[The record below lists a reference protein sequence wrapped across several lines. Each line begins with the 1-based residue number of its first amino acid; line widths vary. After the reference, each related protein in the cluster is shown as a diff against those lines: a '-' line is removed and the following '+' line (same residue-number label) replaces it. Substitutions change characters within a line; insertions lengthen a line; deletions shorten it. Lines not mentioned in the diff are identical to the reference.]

1 MTIETLLLAGIETLE
16 EYLALHV
23 LMCLVPAFFLA
34 GAIASLFSKESVLRY
49 FGADAP
55 KYISYSVASVS
66 GVLLAVCSCTVLPL
80 FAGIYKRGAGI
91 GPASAFLF
99 SAPAINLLAI
109 VYTANILGFDVGA
122 ARAIAAVS
130 MSVVIGLIMATVFR
144 KEEVAKT
151 RVTLAMAGS
160 EINPVHQAGLFVLLL
175 VILMLGG
182 TIETWL
188 WRGLIIGPLVLLTAF
203 VSRMWFDDEQIHDW
217 MHETWDLARKIFPLL
232 LGGVFFAGIIL
243 QLIPADIVVR
253 FVGGN
258 SLQSNLIASVAAAL
272 MYFATLTEV
281 PIIDSLTRLGMG
293 SGPVLAMLLAGPALS
308 LPNMIVIGRVIGLRK
323 AAVYIVF
330 TVILATTAGFV
341 VGTIVWGNK

>member
-1 MTIETLLLAGIETLE
+1 MTIETLLLAGIETLK

-91 GPASAFLF
+91 GPASTFLF

-109 VYTANILGFDVGA
+109 VYTAQILGFEIGA
-122 ARAIAAVS
+122 ARAVAAVGIS
-130 MSVVIGLIMATVFR
+130 IVIGLAMAAIFR
-144 KEEVAKT
+144 KEEAAKT
-151 RVTLAMAGS
+151 RAISAAPES
-160 EINPVHQAGLFVLLL
+160 KIDPAHQAALFVLLL
-175 VILMLGG
+175 ALLVLGG
-182 TIETWL
+182 IIETWM
-188 WRGLIIGPLVLLTAF
+188 WKGLIIGPLVLLTIY
-203 VSRMWFDDEQIHDW
+203 VSKKWFDDEQIHDW
-217 MHETWDLARKIFPLL
+217 MYETWDLTKKIFPLL
-232 LGGVFFAGIIL
+232 LVGVFFAGIIVEMVPSDL
-243 QLIPADIVVR
+243 VVR

-258 SLQSNLIASVAAAL
+258 SVQSNLIASVAAAM

-293 SGPVLAMLLAGPALS
+293 PGPVLAMLLAGPALS
-308 LPNMIVIGRVIGLRK
+308 LPNMIVIERVMGLRK
-323 AAVYIVF
+323 AAVYITL
-330 TVILATTAGFV
+330 TVILATIAGFV
-341 VGTIVWGNK
+341 AGNTIWR

>member
-1 MTIETLLLAGIETLE
+1 MTVESLLLIGLDTLK

-55 KYISYSVASVS
+55 KYLSYSVASVS

-109 VYTANILGFDVGA
+109 VYTAKIIGFDIGA
-122 ARAIAAVS
+122 ARAVAAVS
-130 MSVVIGLIMATVFR
+130 MSIVTGLVMAMVFR
-144 KEEVAKT
+144 SEDEAKG
-151 RVTLAMAGS
+151 RMVSAAGES
-160 EINPVHQAGLFVLLL
+160 EINPLHQTAIFVLLL
-175 VILMLGG
+175 AILVLGG
-182 TIETWL
+182 IISTWM
-188 WRGLIIGPLVLLTAF
+188 WRGIVIGPLTLLTVYA
-203 VSRMWFDDEQIHDW
+203 SRTWFDDEQIHDW
-217 MHETWDLARKIFPLL
+217 LYETWDLTKKIFPLL
-232 LGGVFFAGIIL
+232 LVGVFFAGIIVEL
-243 QLIPADIVVR
+243 VPSDLVVR

-258 SLQSNLIASVAAAL
+258 SIQSNLIASVAAAL

-281 PIIDSLTRLGMG
+281 PIIDSLMKLGMG
-293 SGPVLAMLLAGPALS
+293 AGPVLAMLLAGPALS
-308 LPNMIVIGRVIGLRK
+308 LPNMIVISRVMGVRK
-323 AAVYIVF
+323 ASVYIAT
-330 TVILATTAGFV
+330 TVTMATTAGFV
-341 VGTIVWGNK
+341 AGIIIWS

>member
-1 MTIETLLLAGIETLE
+1 MTVESLLLIGLDTLK

-55 KYISYSVASVS
+55 KYLSYSVASVS

-109 VYTANILGFDVGA
+109 VYTAKIIGFDIGA
-122 ARAIAAVS
+122 ARAVAAVS
-130 MSVVIGLIMATVFR
+130 MSIVIGLVMATVFR
-144 KEEVAKT
+144 SEDEAKG
-151 RVTLAMAGS
+151 RMVSAAGES
-160 EINPVHQAGLFVLLL
+160 EINPLHQTAIFVLLL
-175 VILMLGG
+175 AILVLGG
-182 TIETWL
+182 IISTWM
-188 WRGLIIGPLVLLTAF
+188 WRGIVIGPLTLLTVYA
-203 VSRMWFDDEQIHDW
+203 SRKWFDDEQIHDW
-217 MHETWDLARKIFPLL
+217 LYETWDLTKKIFPLL
-232 LGGVFFAGIIL
+232 LVGVFFAGIIVEL
-243 QLIPADIVVR
+243 VPSDLVVR

-258 SLQSNLIASVAAAL
+258 SIQSNLIASVAAAL

-281 PIIDSLTRLGMG
+281 PIIDSLMKLGMG
-293 SGPVLAMLLAGPALS
+293 AGPVLAMLLAGPALS
-308 LPNMIVIGRVIGLRK
+308 LPNMIVISRVMGVRK
-323 AAVYIVF
+323 ASVYIAT
-330 TVILATTAGFV
+330 TVTMATTAGFV
-341 VGTIVWGNK
+341 AGIIIWS

>member
-1 MTIETLLLAGIETLE
+1 MTVESLLLIGLDTLK

-55 KYISYSVASVS
+55 KYLSYSVASVS

-109 VYTANILGFDVGA
+109 VYTAKIIGFDIGA
-122 ARAIAAVS
+122 ARAVAAVN
-130 MSVVIGLIMATVFR
+130 MSIVTGLVMATVFR
-144 KEEVAKT
+144 SEDEAKG
-151 RVTLAMAGS
+151 RMVSAAGES
-160 EINPVHQAGLFVLLL
+160 EINPLHQTAIFVLLL
-175 VILMLGG
+175 AILVLGG
-182 TIETWL
+182 IISTWM
-188 WRGLIIGPLVLLTAF
+188 WRGIVIGPLTLLTVYA
-203 VSRMWFDDEQIHDW
+203 SRKWFDDEQIHDW
-217 MHETWDLARKIFPLL
+217 LYETWDLTKKIFPLL
-232 LGGVFFAGIIL
+232 LVGVFFAGIIVEL
-243 QLIPADIVVR
+243 VPSDLVVR

-258 SLQSNLIASVAAAL
+258 SIQSNLIASVAAAL

-281 PIIDSLTRLGMG
+281 PIIDSLMKLGMG
-293 SGPVLAMLLAGPALS
+293 AGPVLAMLLAGPALS
-308 LPNMIVIGRVIGLRK
+308 LPNMIVISRVMGVRK
-323 AAVYIVF
+323 ASVYIAT
-330 TVILATTAGFV
+330 TVTMATTAGFV
-341 VGTIVWGNK
+341 AGIIIWS

>member
-1 MTIETLLLAGIETLE
+1 MTIESLLLAGIVTLK

-80 FAGIYKRGAGI
+80 FAGIYRRGAGI
-91 GPASAFLF
+91 GPASTFLF

-109 VYTANILGFDVGA
+109 VYTAQILGFDLGA

-130 MSVVIGLIMATVFR
+130 MSIIIGLVMATVFR
-144 KEEVAKT
+144 KEEATKS
-151 RVTLAMAGS
+151 RAMMTAAES
-160 EINPVHQAGLFVLLL
+160 EIDPVHQTVLFVLLL
-175 VILMLGG
+175 AILVLGG
-182 TIETWL
+182 IIDTWL
-188 WRGLIIGPLVLLTAF
+188 WKGLIIGPLVLLTAY
-203 VSRMWFDDEQIHDW
+203 VSRKWFDDEQIHDW
-217 MHETWDLARKIFPLL
+217 MYETWDLTKKIFPLL
-232 LGGVFFAGIIL
+232 LVGVFFAGIIL
-243 QLIPADIVVR
+243 QLIPSDIVVQ

-258 SLQSNLIASVAAAL
+258 SVRSNMVASVAAAL

-293 SGPVLAMLLAGPALS
+293 AGPVLAMLLAGPALS
-308 LPNMIVIGRVIGLRK
+308 LPNMIVIESVMGLRK
-323 AAVYIVF
+323 AAVYITL
-330 TVILATTAGFV
+330 TVILATIAGFV
-341 VGTIVWGNK
+341 AGNTIWR

>member
-1 MTIETLLLAGIETLE
+1 MTIETLLLAGIETLK

-80 FAGIYKRGAGI
+80 FAGIYRRGAGI
-91 GPASAFLF
+91 GPASTFLF

-109 VYTANILGFDVGA
+109 VYTANILGFEIGA
-122 ARAIAAVS
+122 ARAIAAVGIS
-130 MSVVIGLIMATVFR
+130 IVIGLVMAAVFR
-144 KEEVAKT
+144 KEDQAKV
-151 RVTLAMAGS
+151 RSMSAMAGS
-160 EINPVHQAGLFVLLL
+160 EIDPTHQVGLFALLL
-175 VILMLGG
+175 AILVLGG
-182 TIETWL
+182 VIEAWL
-188 WRGLIIGPLVLLTAF
+188 WRGLIIGPLVLLTVY
-203 VSRMWFDDEQIHDW
+203 VSRKWFDDEQIHDW
-217 MHETWDLARKIFPLL
+217 MHETWDLTKKIFPLL
-232 LGGVFFAGIIL
+232 LVGVFFAGVIL
-243 QLIPADIVVR
+243 QLVPSDLVVQ

-258 SLQSNLIASVAAAL
+258 SIRSNLIASVAAAL

-293 SGPVLAMLLAGPALS
+293 AGPVLAMLLAGPALS
-308 LPNMIVIGRVIGLRK
+308 LPNMIVIERVMGFRK
-323 AAVYIVF
+323 AAVYITL
-330 TVILATTAGFV
+330 TVILATIAGFV
-341 VGTIVWGNK
+341 AGNTIWR

>member
-1 MTIETLLLAGIETLE
+1 MTVESLLLIGLDTLK

-55 KYISYSVASVS
+55 KYLSYSVASVS

-109 VYTANILGFDVGA
+109 VYTAKIIGFDIGA
-122 ARAIAAVS
+122 ARAVAAVS
-130 MSVVIGLIMATVFR
+130 KSIVTGLVMATVFR
-144 KEEVAKT
+144 SEDEAKG
-151 RVTLAMAGS
+151 RMVSAAGES
-160 EINPVHQAGLFVLLL
+160 EINPLHQTAIFVLLL
-175 VILMLGG
+175 AILVLGG
-182 TIETWL
+182 IISTWM
-188 WRGLIIGPLVLLTAF
+188 WRGIVIGPLTLLTVYA
-203 VSRMWFDDEQIHDW
+203 SRTWFDDEQIHDW
-217 MHETWDLARKIFPLL
+217 LYETWDLTKKIFPLL
-232 LGGVFFAGIIL
+232 LVGVFFAGIIVEL
-243 QLIPADIVVR
+243 VPSDLVVR

-258 SLQSNLIASVAAAL
+258 SIQSNLIASVAAAL

-281 PIIDSLTRLGMG
+281 PIIDSLMKLGMG
-293 SGPVLAMLLAGPALS
+293 AGPVLAMLLAGPALS
-308 LPNMIVIGRVIGLRK
+308 LPNMIVISRVMGVRK
-323 AAVYIVF
+323 ASVYIAT
-330 TVILATTAGFV
+330 TVTMATTAGFV
-341 VGTIVWGNK
+341 AGIIIWS

>member
-1 MTIETLLLAGIETLE
+1 MTVESLLLIGLDTLK

-55 KYISYSVASVS
+55 KYLSYSVASVS

-109 VYTANILGFDVGA
+109 VYTAKIIGFDIGA
-122 ARAIAAVS
+122 ARAVAAVS
-130 MSVVIGLIMATVFR
+130 MSIVIGLVMATVFR
-144 KEEVAKT
+144 SEDEAKG
-151 RVTLAMAGS
+151 RMVSAAGES
-160 EINPVHQAGLFVLLL
+160 EINPLHQTAIFVLLL
-175 VILMLGG
+175 AILVLGG
-182 TIETWL
+182 IISTWM
-188 WRGLIIGPLVLLTAF
+188 WRGIVIGPLTLLTVYA
-203 VSRMWFDDEQIHDW
+203 SRTWFDDEQIHDW
-217 MHETWDLARKIFPLL
+217 LYETWDLTKKIFPLL
-232 LGGVFFAGIIL
+232 LVGVFFAGIIVEL
-243 QLIPADIVVR
+243 VPSDLVVR

-258 SLQSNLIASVAAAL
+258 SIQSNLIASVAAAL

-281 PIIDSLTRLGMG
+281 PIIDSLMKLGMG
-293 SGPVLAMLLAGPALS
+293 AGPVLAMLLAGPALS
-308 LPNMIVIGRVIGLRK
+308 LPNMIVISRVMGVRK
-323 AAVYIVF
+323 ASVYIAT
-330 TVILATTAGFV
+330 TVTMATTAGFAA
-341 VGTIVWGNK
+341 GIIIWS

>member
-1 MTIETLLLAGIETLE
+1 MTVESLLLIGLDTLK

-55 KYISYSVASVS
+55 KYLSYSVASVS

-109 VYTANILGFDVGA
+109 VYTAKIIGFDIGA
-122 ARAIAAVS
+122 ARAVAAVS
-130 MSVVIGLIMATVFR
+130 MSIVIGLVMAMVFR
-144 KEEVAKT
+144 SEDEAKG
-151 RVTLAMAGS
+151 RMVSAAGES
-160 EINPVHQAGLFVLLL
+160 EINPLHQTAIFVLLL
-175 VILMLGG
+175 AILVLGG
-182 TIETWL
+182 IISTWM
-188 WRGLIIGPLVLLTAF
+188 WRGIVIGPLTLLTVYA
-203 VSRMWFDDEQIHDW
+203 SRKWFDDEQIHDW
-217 MHETWDLARKIFPLL
+217 LYETWDLTKKIFPLL
-232 LGGVFFAGIIL
+232 LVGVFFAGIIVEL
-243 QLIPADIVVR
+243 VPSDLVVR

-258 SLQSNLIASVAAAL
+258 SIQSNLIASVAAAL

-281 PIIDSLTRLGMG
+281 PIIDSLMKLGMG
-293 SGPVLAMLLAGPALS
+293 AGPVLAMLLAGPALS
-308 LPNMIVIGRVIGLRK
+308 LPNMIVISRVMGVRK
-323 AAVYIVF
+323 ASVYIAT
-330 TVILATTAGFV
+330 TVTMATTAGFV
-341 VGTIVWGNK
+341 AGIIIWS

>member
-1 MTIETLLLAGIETLE
+1 MTVESLLLIGLDTLK

-55 KYISYSVASVS
+55 KYLSYSVASVS

-109 VYTANILGFDVGA
+109 VYTAKIIGFDIGA
-122 ARAIAAVS
+122 ARAVAAVS
-130 MSVVIGLIMATVFR
+130 MSIVIGLVMAMVFR
-144 KEEVAKT
+144 SEDEAKG
-151 RVTLAMAGS
+151 RMVSAAGES
-160 EINPVHQAGLFVLLL
+160 EINPLHQTAIFVLLL
-175 VILMLGG
+175 AILVLGG
-182 TIETWL
+182 IISTWM
-188 WRGLIIGPLVLLTAF
+188 WRGIVIGPLTLLTVYA
-203 VSRMWFDDEQIHDW
+203 SRKWFDDEQIHDW
-217 MHETWDLARKIFPLL
+217 LYETWDLTKKIFPLL
-232 LGGVFFAGIIL
+232 LVGVFFAGIIVEL
-243 QLIPADIVVR
+243 VPSDLVVR

-258 SLQSNLIASVAAAL
+258 SIQSNLIASVAAAL

-281 PIIDSLTRLGMG
+281 PIIDSLMKLGMG
-293 SGPVLAMLLAGPALS
+293 AGPVLAMLLAGPALS
-308 LPNMIVIGRVIGLRK
+308 LPNMIVISRVMGVRK
-323 AAVYIVF
+323 ASVYI
-330 TVILATTAGFV
+330 ATTVTMATIAGFV
-341 VGTIVWGNK
+341 AGIIIWS

>member
-1 MTIETLLLAGIETLE
+1 MTVESLLLIGLDTLK

-55 KYISYSVASVS
+55 KYLSYSVASVS

-109 VYTANILGFDVGA
+109 VYTAKIIGFDIGA
-122 ARAIAAVS
+122 ARAVAAVS
-130 MSVVIGLIMATVFR
+130 MSIVMGLVMATVFR
-144 KEEVAKT
+144 SGDEAKG
-151 RVTLAMAGS
+151 RMVSAAGES
-160 EINPVHQAGLFVLLL
+160 EINPLHQTAIFVLLL
-175 VILMLGG
+175 AILVLGG
-182 TIETWL
+182 IISTWM
-188 WRGLIIGPLVLLTAF
+188 WRGIVIGPLTLLTVYA
-203 VSRMWFDDEQIHDW
+203 SRKWFDDEQIHDW
-217 MHETWDLARKIFPLL
+217 LYETWDLTKKIFPLL
-232 LGGVFFAGIIL
+232 LVGVFFAGIIVEL
-243 QLIPADIVVR
+243 VPSDLVVR

-258 SLQSNLIASVAAAL
+258 SIQSNLIASVAAAL

-281 PIIDSLTRLGMG
+281 PIIDSLMKLGMG
-293 SGPVLAMLLAGPALS
+293 AGPVLAMLLAGPALS
-308 LPNMIVIGRVIGLRK
+308 LPNMIVISRVMGVRK
-323 AAVYIVF
+323 ASVYIAT
-330 TVILATTAGFV
+330 TVTMATTAGFV
-341 VGTIVWGNK
+341 AGIIIWS